1 MPEQPL
7 MYRIVGG
14 DQKEYGP
21 VDADE
26 MRQWIS
32 EGRLNGQSLA
42 RVEGE
47 ADWHA
52 LADFPE
58 FADALKGQVAA
69 PPPLIAIA
77 PNAGSIAERILSSQ
91 PRVPVGECLTAGLAF
106 FAANAGFMTLAV
118 FVVWFFNLVFM
129 FVPVAGPIAQVF
141 LNGVLYGGL
150 YLTVLQRMR
159 GETSGVRDV
168 LQGFHQ
174 GFLQLMLAGAL
185 MMVLTQIGFALC
197 ILPGVYLAVA
207 WTFAL
212 PLVADK
218 RLDFWPALELSRKVV
233 TRIWPQ
239 MFWLMLLAFL
249 PFVLFQGYA
258 MARLASVLWE
268 AGQGAQFDFLQ
279 ILKIVQQQRPEVISA
294 IAELLFWGQVILYF
308 NLLFAVGALMHAY
321 EILFGSRSARRD

>member
-1 MPEQPL
+1 MPEQPV

-21 VDADE
+21 VDVGE
-26 MRQWIS
+26 LRQWIS
-32 EGRLNGQSLA
+32 EGRLNAQSLV
-42 RVEGE
+42 RVEGQS
-47 ADWHA
+47 DWQA

-58 FADALKGQVAA
+58 FADALKAQVAA
-69 PPPLIAIA
+69 PPPLQAR
-77 PNAGSIAERILSSQ
+77 PPDSGSIAERILSSK
-91 PRVPVGECLTAGLAF
+91 PRVPVGECLTAGIAF
-106 FAANAGFMTLAV
+106 FAANPGFMALSV

-129 FVPVAGPIAQVF
+129 FVPAVGPIAQVL

-159 GETSGVRDV
+159 GEPAGVRDV

-197 ILPGVYLAVA
+197 ILPGIYLIVA
-207 WTFAL
+207 WAFAL

-239 MFWLMLLAFL
+239 IFWLLLLAFL

-258 MARLASVLWE
+258 MAKLASLLWE
-268 AGQGAQFDFLQ
+268 AGQDVQFDFLRILQ
-279 ILKIVQQQRPEVISA
+279 ILQQQRPEVIRA
-294 IAELLFWGQVILYF
+294 VAEMLFWGQVILYF
-308 NLLFAVGALMHAY
+308 NLLFAVGAVMHAY
-321 EILFGSRSARRD
+321 EILFGSRAERHD